1 MKQETAARS
10 DELRETSRERNIY
23 SASQWQ
29 LMWRRLRRH
38 KLAIVGGTILI
49 IFYLSAIFSD
59 FLAPYS
65 PTEPFDEYTST
76 QPIWFRFVSNEGFRF
91 RPFVYGLERTRDPET
106 FQLIFKKDKTQK
118 HDIRLFVHG
127 SEYKLFGLI
136 RSDIHLFGA
145 EGDGKVFLFGTDAL
159 GRDLYSRVISAS
171 RISLTIGLVGVFF
184 TFVLGCLFG
193 GVSGYYGGSI
203 DMFIQRVIE
212 FLLSIPTLPLWMTI
226 SAALPRTWSQ
236 VQVYLAITVIL
247 ALQNWTGLARVVR
260 GKLMSMR
267 NDDFIMAARIAG
279 SRESRI
285 IVRHMLPGVM
295 SYLIVNLTLA
305 IPSMILGET
314 ALSFLGLGL
323 RAPIVSWGVLLNEA
337 QHVRVIAQYPWIMI
351 PGIFVVVIVLAFNFL
366 GDGLRDAADP
376 YKDI

>member
-49 IFYLSAIFSD
+49 LFYLGAIFSD